1 MRVDE
6 LSCGDPR
13 CGVSAVVLVVHDLCT
28 LVYIP
33 DAVTHAHTHIQ
44 GLRVKVKSENPQQE
58 MYAYIFSNSE
68 SKTGSHSCEIATTK
82 TKKFE

>member
-44 GLRVKVKSENPQQE
+44 GLRVKVKIHNKRCMPIYSATVKAKQDLT
-58 MYAYIFSNSE
+58 A
-68 SKTGSHSCEIATTK
+68 ATTK